1 MVIPAAE
8 TENVTERRE
17 LLALI
22 IALAL
27 SVFFHAAMDLLED
40 KKFVVLVVVVVVVV

>member
-1 MVIPAAE
+1 MVIPAAV

-17 LLALI
+17 LFALI

-27 SVFFHAAMDLLED
+27 SVFFPLDAAMDLLED
-40 KKFVVLVVVVVVVV
+40 KKFVVLVVVVV